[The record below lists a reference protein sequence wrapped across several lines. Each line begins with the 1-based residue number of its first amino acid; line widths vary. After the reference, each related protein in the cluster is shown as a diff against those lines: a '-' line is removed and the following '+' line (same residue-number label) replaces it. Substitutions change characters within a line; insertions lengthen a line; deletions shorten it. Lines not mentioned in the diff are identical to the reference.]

1 MKKLYFLSFILAAYF
16 FTGCATQ
23 KPMYYW
29 GDYSATLYD
38 YKISPNADT
47 LAKHKHALYQII
59 EKSKSRGLRVP
70 PGVYCEY
77 GYILMREGESKEAK
91 RFFELEEQ
99 TYPES
104 RFFVQKL
111 KSQINEDRE

>member
-1 MKKLYFLSFILAAYF
+1 MKKIYFLSLILAAYF
-16 FTGCATQ
+16 LTGCATQ

-29 GDYSATLYD
+29 GDYSTSLYE
-38 YKISPNADT
+38 YKKSPNADT

-59 EKSKSRGLRVP
+59 EESKSRGIRVP

-77 GYILMREGESKEAK
+77 GYILMREGKSKEAI
-91 RFFELEEQ
+91 RFLELEEQ

-111 KSQINEDRE
+111 TSQINKDME